1 MTRKSPQPLAERIA
15 RQVVTVPKSGI
26 RDFFELINAMTN
38 SEVVS
43 LGIGEPDFV
52 APQHIRTAAI
62 RSLEQGRTKYTSNLG
77 LLELRQEICRYVAEH
92 YQVTYDPVTE
102 CIVTVG
108 VSEALDLA
116 FRAILNP
123 GEAVVYH
130 EPCFVSY
137 PAGIQLAH
145 GVPQPVPTAPDHEF
159 QLDPAQLNTT
169 VTSQT
174 KAMLLNFPCNPTGA
188 GADRGTLTALAQVAQ
203 ERDLLVLT
211 DEIYSEL
218 TYDGEHCSI
227 AALPGM
233 RERTI
238 FLHGFSKAYAM
249 TGLRIGFACGPA
261 PLIDAMMKI
270 HQYSM
275 MSAPTTAQDAAVEAL
290 RHGWPE
296 MLRMRDEY
304 RTRRDFIVKSLN
316 DMGLPCVMPRG
327 AFYAFPEIKATGLS
341 SLEFSSRLLREHQ
354 VALVPGSA
362 FGKSGEGFV
371 RCAYA
376 AAMPIIVTAMDRLRM
391 FLGRI

>member
-1 MTRKSPQPLAERIA
+1 MTRNSPRPVADRIA
-15 RQVVTVPKSGI
+15 RHVVTLPKSGI
-26 RDFFELINAMTN
+26 RDFFELINAM
-38 SEVVS
+38 SDSDVVS

-52 APQHIRTAAI
+52 APQHIRAAAI

-77 LLELRQEICRYVAEH
+77 LIELRREVCRYVAEH
-92 YQVTYDPVTE
+92 YGVTYDPVTE
-102 CIVTVG
+102 CIITVG

-116 FRAILNP
+116 FRAILDP
-123 GEAVVYH
+123 GDEVLHH

-137 PAGIQLAH
+137 ASGVKLAH
-145 GVPQPVPTAPDHEF
+145 GVPRAVATAPGNGF
-159 QLDPAQLNTT
+159 MLDPAAVAQA
-169 VTSQT
+169 VTPKT
-174 KAMLLNFPCNPTGA
+174 KALLLNFPCNPTGA
-188 GADRGTLTALAQVAQ
+188 GADEATLTALARIAA

-218 TYDGEHCSI
+218 TYAGRHHSI

-275 MSAPTTAQDAAVEAL
+275 MSAPTTAQDAAIEAL

-296 MLRMRDEY
+296 MLKMREEY
-304 RTRRDFIVKSLN
+304 RARRDFIVKALN

-327 AFYAFPEIKATGLS
+327 AFYVFPEIRSTGMS
-341 SLEFSSRLLREHQ
+341 SLEFSSRLLREHK
-354 VALVPGSA
+354 VAVVPGSA
-362 FGKSGEGFV
+362 FGASGEGFV

-376 AAMPIIVTAMDRLRM
+376 AAMPLIATAMERM
-391 FLGRI
+391 RQFLGR